1 MLDRGGNVLATL
13 RRLRR
18 AVAGTV
24 VPALLLSVL
33 AGAAC
38 PAMGAAPLVA
48 TQSAHAAPA
57 AQHHEH
63 AAHEHHAH
71 DGASVPPAQPNGDC
85 PHCLGGHTAGNVT
98 TADCDVVAAPAPTT
112 THALSA
118 CKLVVPIANYEPR
131 TASAVPPL
139 IRPVART
146 TTAPTPSV
154 PLHLRHCVLLI

>member
-1 MLDRGGNVLATL
+1 ML

-18 AVAGTV
+18 AVAGAV

-38 PAMGAAPLVA
+38 PAMSAPTPNALR
-48 TQSAHAAPA
+48 SAHGTHA
-57 AQHHEH
+57 AQQHDH

-71 DGASVPPAQPNGDC
+71 DGARVPPAPPNGDC
-85 PHCLGGHTAGNVT
+85 PHCLGGHEAGNVT
-98 TADCDVVAAPAPTT
+98 TADCDVMAAAAPTK

-118 CKLVVPIANYEPR
+118 APLVLPTAGYGPR
-131 TASAVPPL
+131 TASAAPPL
-139 IRPVART
+139 IRPAART
-146 TTAPTPSV
+146 TSAPTSSV